1 MLSVKS
7 GFEGDISLV
16 GACKVIFH
24 PYGEYAFVFNYG
36 APEFS
41 VIDTVTGRI
50 IRTERCP
57 SRALYGVFSQ
67 DGLFAYLNLETG
79 QTREVNTHVLS
90 SFQRIYAPAPSGVLL
105 TKNGPRPYMTA
116 LNTLYEVDLSGG
128 RIVRSLAVNGI
139 RDSLAVSA
147 ARHEIYAVTDRSFVI
162 VNLSQWTVKSV
173 AIAEGASLMAFYPG
187 RALAYISNTQLKGV
201 QVLDLAGERIVAFI
215 PIGGDIVDIAL
226 TPNGVYAFALVN
238 EGAEMCVIDTAGFKV
253 VDRVFIGGGVR
264 NVAVTLDGSRVY
276 VTNEM
281 FVRVFRVDRWAA

>member
-50 IRTERCP
+50 IRAEGCP

-67 DGLFAYLNLETG
+67 DGLFAYLNLESG
-79 QTREVNTHVLS
+79 HTREVNTHVLS
-90 SFQRIYAPAPSGVLL
+90 SYQRIYTPAPSGILL
-105 TKNGPRPYMTA
+105 TKNGPRLYMTA
-116 LNTLYEVDLSGG
+116 LNTLYEVYHPGVG
-128 RIVRSLAVNGI
+128 IVRSLAVNGI

-187 RALAYISNTQLKGV
+187 RALAYISNTRLKGV
-201 QVLDLAGERIVAFI
+201 QVLEVAGERVVAFI

-226 TPNGVYAFALVN
+226 TPSGAYAFAIVN

-253 VDRVFIGGGVR
+253 VDRVFIGGWVR
-264 NVAVTLDGSRVY
+264 SVAVTLDGSRVY
-276 VTNEM
+276 VTNGAL
-281 FVRVFRVDRWAA
+281 VRVFRVDRWTV